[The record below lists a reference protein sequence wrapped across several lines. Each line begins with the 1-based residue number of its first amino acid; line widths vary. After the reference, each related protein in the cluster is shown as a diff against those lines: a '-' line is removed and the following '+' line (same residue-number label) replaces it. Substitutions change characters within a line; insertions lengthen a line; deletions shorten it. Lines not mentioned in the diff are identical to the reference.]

1 MKRHLVTYKAKPE
14 RAEENQQLIEA
25 VFRELHAKLPDDLR
39 YAALRL
45 ADDTFVHIVASN
57 EEPSPLVTLEAFRRF
72 QEGIQERCSE
82 APRRQQ
88 VTVVG
93 NYRMLDEAD
102 IESLPK
108 AVRRA

>member
-1 MKRHLVTYKAKPE
+1 MKRHLVSYKAKPE

-25 VFRELHAKLPDDLR
+25 VFRELHAKSPDDLR

-45 ADDTFVHIVASN
+45 ADDTFVHIVASTA
-57 EEPSPLVTLEAFRRF
+57 EPSPLVALDAFRRF

-82 APRRQQ
+82 APRRQH

-93 NYRMLDEAD
+93 NYRMLDDADSEA
-102 IESLPK
+102 SPK